1 MTTTNT
7 AIFSS
12 IEDPDI
18 LQECGFGVSYEVAMI
33 TGDLGYKQM
42 SSFANLLTLPTADVS
57 SKFNNKCIL
66 SNCLACP
73 LVIGYKPEL

>member
-33 TGDLGYKQM
+33 TGD
-42 SSFANLLTLPTADVS
+42 
-57 SKFNNKCIL
+57 
-66 SNCLACP
+66 
-73 LVIGYKPEL
+73 IGYK